1 MTLLESPED
10 EQILVGTLISLT
22 NTDTE
27 LIDRIDPA
35 HLAGVRATIWETA
48 RQLRGENKSAT
59 SRAIAAA
66 HHDNQSVRAE
76 LQRVAGQ
83 SWPAGRIAEAERTV
97 VELGKLRRL
106 QGALTAAQERI
117 GQGSTYAAAL
127 EAAHSELGRLE
138 EATQSGVVD
147 FAQAYT
153 DWEHDQNTRPARSH
167 PIPTP
172 WEGLDAVLSGGLRR
186 GRTYIVGAR
195 PGGGKAAALD
205 TPIPTPSGWTTMGE
219 IRPGDYVY
227 DEHGRPILVTWE
239 SQVWTNRT
247 CYRVSFDDGS
257 SVVVDGE
264 HEWLT
269 DTRQSRKV
277 FNNPDVAR
285 VSPFGRDQRWKHAK
299 AKVRTTREIAET
311 LRVGREQRLNH
322 TINTLSAPLEGDSV
336 HSPMDPYVLGVW
348 LGDGSSRAAQF
359 TSADPEIVEEVR
371 KRGYMAEPLS
381 GRYQYSMAG
390 DGTVIAAIRELGLYR
405 NKHIPPQFMRAPE
418 KFRMDLL
425 RGIMD
430 TDGTV
435 GTSGRIE
442 LTLCSKTLA
451 MGTVELIRTF
461 GWKVHISESDAMLN
475 GRAVGRRWRIKFSPD
490 QIVFHLPRKAV
501 RQSIDRRVTTSR
513 WYITDVQEV
522 PSVPTKCIEVDS
534 DTHLYLLGES
544 LVPTHNSIAGVNLA
558 TYAAQQLHPSLIFSV
573 EMGKLEVTSRVI
585 AGAAAANYGQMTRR
599 DLDDY
604 NWHRI
609 QGWREE
615 NPEIPLGLVDRSD
628 IGVEYVSAVCRAR
641 KRSHGLDVVFVDY
654 LQLLRPG
661 GGKESRE
668 RQIAEMSRALKV
680 LANDLDVAVVIACQL
695 NRNSA
700 NEKRPPTLADL
711 RESGS
716 IEQDADVVLLM
727 HHHYQDDG
735 EHSGDVD
742 VVVAKNRTGPLA
754 SVRLGWRPHHARFVS

>member
-66 HHDNQSVRAE
+66 HHDNQSIRAE

-117 GQGSTYAAAL
+117 GQGSTYATAL

-153 DWEHDQNTRPARSH
+153 DWEHDQHTRPARSH

-172 WEGLDAVLSGGLRR
+172 WEGLDSVLSGGLRR

-195 PGGGKAAALD
+195 PGGGK
-205 TPIPTPSGWTTMGE
+205 
-219 IRPGDYVY
+219 
-227 DEHGRPILVTWE
+227 
-239 SQVWTNRT
+239 
-247 CYRVSFDDGS
+247 
-257 SVVVDGE
+257 
-264 HEWLT
+264 
-269 DTRQSRKV
+269 
-277 FNNPDVAR
+277 
-285 VSPFGRDQRWKHAK
+285 
-299 AKVRTTREIAET
+299 
-311 LRVGREQRLNH
+311 
-322 TINTLSAPLEGDSV
+322 
-336 HSPMDPYVLGVW
+336 
-348 LGDGSSRAAQF
+348 
-359 TSADPEIVEEVR
+359 
-371 KRGYMAEPLS
+371 
-381 GRYQYSMAG
+381 
-390 DGTVIAAIRELGLYR
+390 
-405 NKHIPPQFMRAPE
+405 
-418 KFRMDLL
+418 
-425 RGIMD
+425 
-430 TDGTV
+430 
-435 GTSGRIE
+435 
-442 LTLCSKTLA
+442 
-451 MGTVELIRTF
+451 
-461 GWKVHISESDAMLN
+461 
-475 GRAVGRRWRIKFSPD
+475 
-490 QIVFHLPRKAV
+490 
-501 RQSIDRRVTTSR
+501 
-513 WYITDVQEV
+513 
-522 PSVPTKCIEVDS
+522 
-534 DTHLYLLGES
+534 
-544 LVPTHNSIAGVNLA
+544 SIAGVNLA

-599 DLDDY
+599 DLDDH

-615 NPEIPLGLVDRSD
+615 NPEIPLGLVDRTD